1 MYTMKNILPI
11 AAVLGAG
18 AYLVFFLKN
27 KARAGA
33 NLQYVPV
40 DIAINLKKSSLLNI
54 AYTVKIKLINSENAS
69 IVVKNINLNVDV
81 EGNDF
86 GNITK
91 TEDFTVAAQSEKIIS
106 FDANFSTVGALR
118 LIRQIIQEGLNLDVT
133 VTGFIDT
140 DLGRVTVNYKKKIS
154 RPSVTGIC
162 GPYSYKVTDCLD
174 VNDCQLAIEEMKLI
188 SRKKKGNLS
197 IQDKSRI
204 ARLYKRL
211 EKFKFEEGI
220 SGPLNVKDNYFLFW
234 KKNRQPVGTK
244 INDVYDYILTCLN
257 TGSKLYEFSIETD
270 KGDKYDAP
278 EFLKLLKSKGFL
290 LSSYSLN

>member
-1 MYTMKNILPI
+1 MKNILPI

-154 RPSVTGIC
+154 RPGVTGIC
-162 GPYSYKVTDCLD
+162 AP
-174 VNDCQLAIEEMKLI
+174 
-188 SRKKKGNLS
+188 LS
-197 IQDKSRI
+197 T
-204 ARLYKRL
+204 
-211 EKFKFEEGI
+211 
-220 SGPLNVKDNYFLFW
+220 KDNYFLFW
-234 KKNRQPVGTK
+234 KKNRQPVGTR

-257 TGSKLYEFSIETD
+257 TGSKLYDFTIETD